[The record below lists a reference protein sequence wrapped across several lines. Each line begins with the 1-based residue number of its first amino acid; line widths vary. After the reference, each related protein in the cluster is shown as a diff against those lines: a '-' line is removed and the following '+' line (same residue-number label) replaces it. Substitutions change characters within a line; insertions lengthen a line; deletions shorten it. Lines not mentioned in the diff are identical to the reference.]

1 MVDRGTQRSLFLAD
15 PPGEAEPP
23 TDPPAGA
30 PAPLVEVEGGRRRWL
45 QVLVVLAVLVGGV
58 VANRSAPPPVREE
71 EAAERTTDGPV
82 LGPAT
87 LPQSLATMARL
98 GPLLPEPTGTTLL
111 LGAGTQVL
119 VVDLDSGTLRSVQLV
134 DLRIGSGYPWGS
146 QAVTAGDAFVV
157 RSRPPNAKVIP
168 RTDGQPVAD
177 LVAGSGGGLY
187 PSTTAD
193 TFWVEEVRG
202 EARLEEVDRAATV
215 LRTVPVP
222 NGSES
227 IVWDGAGFLQTV
239 DGRIEASGAPGEQ
252 PSSLGE
258 GLVVAADGATAAV
271 LGCPEG
277 AGRGCDLSLVDRLS
291 GTRRVVPVP
300 DELSGFAAGRP
311 DRFVPELSPDGRWLL
326 LGATSARTSP
336 TVRGDV
342 AAPGTGIA
350 VVDVAGGAVRAFE
363 PGTPEGPPAAAF
375 SPDGRWL
382 FLGRSVGTVSAELD
396 AVRLADGARFDL
408 DVEISARASFGLVL
422 EAFPSVPADLGAGG
436 G

>member
-15 PPGEAEPP
+15 PPGAPDEPAEPP
-23 TDPPAGA
+23 AGQ
-30 PAPLVEVEGGRRRWL
+30 PAPLVEVEGGKRRWL
-45 QVLVVLAVLVGGV
+45 QVLVVLAVLAGGI
-58 VANRSAPPPVREE
+58 VANRSAPPSVRVGPV
-71 EAAERTTDGPV
+71 ERTSDGPV
-82 LGPAT
+82 LGPAR
-87 LPQSLATMARL
+87 LPQSLATVARL

-119 VVDLDSGTLRSVQLV
+119 VLDVDSGTLRSVQLA
-134 DLRIGSGYPWGS
+134 DLRVGSGHPWGS
-146 QAVTAGDAFVV
+146 QAVTAGDAFIV
-157 RSRPPNAKVIP
+157 RSRPPAAKVIP

-187 PSTTAD
+187 PSTTPD

-202 EARLEEVDRAATV
+202 EARLEEVDRSAV
-215 LRTVPVP
+215 VRRSVPVP

-227 IVWDGAGFLQTV
+227 IVWDGTGFLQTV
-239 DGRIEASGAPGEQ
+239 DGRIQSPGTEGEQ
-252 PSSLGE
+252 PAPLGE
-258 GLVVAADGATAAV
+258 GLVVAADAATAAV
-271 LGCPEG
+271 LGCGGE
-277 AGRGCDLSLVDRLS
+277 AVRGCDLSLVDRPS
-291 GTRRVVPVP
+291 GTRRVVPLP
-300 DELSGFAAGRP
+300 DELTGFTAGRLDQP
-311 DRFVPELSPDGRWLL
+311 APELSPDGRWLL

-342 AAPGTGIA
+342 AGPGAGVA
-350 VVDVAGGAVRAFE
+350 VVDVAGGTVRAFE
-363 PGTPEGPPAAAF
+363 PGTSEGPPVAAF

-396 AVRLADGARFDL
+396 AVRLADGDRFDL

-422 EAFPSVPADLGAGG
+422 EAFPSVPADLGTGG

>member
-15 PPGEAEPP
+15 PPGEPEPP
-23 TDPPAGA
+23 ADPPAGA

-45 QVLVVLAVLVGGV
+45 QVLVVLAVLAGGI
-58 VANRSAPPPVREE
+58 VANRSAPPPVQE
-71 EAAERTTDGPV
+71 EAAERTTAGPV

-87 LPQSLATMARL
+87 LPQSLATVARL

-119 VVDLDSGTLRSVQLV
+119 VLDVDSGTLRSVQLA
-134 DLRIGSGYPWGS
+134 DLRVGSGYPWGA

-157 RSRPPNAKVIP
+157 RSRPPDAKVIP

-177 LVAGSGGGLY
+177 LLAGSGGGLH

-202 EARLEEVDRAATV
+202 EGRLEEVDRSATV
-215 LRTVPVP
+215 RRTVPVP

-239 DGRIEASGAPGEQ
+239 DGRIQVFSADGAQ
-252 PSSLGE
+252 PSALGE
-258 GLVVAADGATAAV
+258 GLVVAADAASAAV
-271 LGCPEG
+271 LGCGEED
-277 AGRGCDLSLVDRLS
+277 GRGCDLSLVDRPS
-291 GTRRVVPVP
+291 GARRVVPVP
-300 DELSGFAAGRP
+300 DELAGFTAGRA
-311 DRFVPELSPDGRWLL
+311 DRNVAELSPDGRWLL
-326 LGATSARTSP
+326 VGATSTRTSP
-336 TVRGDV
+336 TVRGDA

-350 VVDVAGGAVRAFE
+350 VVDVAAGTVRAFE
-363 PGTPEGPPAAAF
+363 PGSPEGPPAAAF

>member
-15 PPGEAEPP
+15 PARGPEPSP
-23 TDPPAGA
+23 EPPAGE
-30 PAPLVEVEGGRRRWL
+30 PARLDEVEGGRRRWL

-71 EAAERTTDGPV
+71 AAERTSDGPL
-82 LGPAT
+82 LGPVT
-87 LPQSLATMARL
+87 LPQSLATVARL

-111 LGAGTQVL
+111 LAAGTQVL
-119 VVDLDSGTLRSVQLV
+119 VLDLDSGTLRSVQLA
-134 DLRIGSGYPWGS
+134 DLRVGSGYPWGS

-157 RSRPPNAKVIP
+157 RSRPPAAKVIP

-187 PSTTAD
+187 PSTTPD

-202 EARLEEVDRAATV
+202 EPRLEEVDRGAAV

-227 IVWDGAGFLQTV
+227 IVWDGTGFLQTV
-239 DGRIEASGAPGEQ
+239 EGRIQAFGTAGAQ
-252 PSSLGE
+252 PTSLGD
-258 GLVVAADGATAAV
+258 GLVIAADGATAAV
-271 LGCPEG
+271 LGCAEG
-277 AGRGCDLSLVDRLS
+277 AGRGCELSLVDRTS
-291 GTRRVVPVP
+291 GMRRVVPLS
-300 DELSGFAAGRP
+300 DELSGFTAGRS
-311 DRFVPELSPDGRWLL
+311 DGFVPELSPDGRWLL
-326 LGATSARTSP
+326 LGATSVRTSP

-342 AAPGTGIA
+342 VAPGAGTA
-350 VVDVAGGAVRAFE
+350 VVDVAAGAVRAFE
-363 PGTPEGPPAAAF
+363 PGTPDGPPAAAF

-422 EAFPSVPADLGAGG
+422 EAFPSSPADLGTGDG
-436 G
+436 

>member
-15 PPGEAEPP
+15 PPAEPEP
-23 TDPPAGA
+23 PAEPPAGA

-58 VANRSAPPPVREE
+58 VANRSAPQPVREE
-71 EAAERTTDGPV
+71 PPDRTSDGPV
-82 LGPAT
+82 LGPAA
-87 LPQSLATMARL
+87 LPQSLATVARL

-119 VVDLDSGTLRSVQLV
+119 VLDLDSGTLRSVQLA
-134 DLRIGSGYPWGS
+134 DLRVGSGYPWGS

-157 RSRPPNAKVIP
+157 RSRPPTAKVIP
-168 RTDGQPVAD
+168 RTDGQSVAD
-177 LVAGSGGGLY
+177 LVAGSGGGLH
-187 PSTTAD
+187 PSTTAE

-202 EARLEEVDRAATV
+202 EARLEEVDRSAAV
-215 LRTVPVP
+215 RRTVPVP

-239 DGRIEASGAPGEQ
+239 EGRIEAFGPAGEQ
-252 PSSLGE
+252 EASLGE
-258 GLVVAADGATAAV
+258 GLVIAADATTAAV
-271 LGCPEG
+271 LGCPEEV
-277 AGRGCDLSLVDRLS
+277 GRGCELSLVERAS
-291 GTRRVVPVP
+291 GTSRVVPLS
-300 DELSGFAAGRP
+300 DELSGFSDGLAGR
-311 DRFVPELSPDGRWLL
+311 FGPELSPDGRWLL

-336 TVRGDV
+336 TIRGDA
-342 AAPGTGIA
+342 AAPGTGVA
-350 VVDVAGGAVRAFE
+350 VVDVAAGAVWAFE

-382 FLGRSVGTVSAELD
+382 FLGRSVGTVAAELD
-396 AVRLADGARFDL
+396 AVRLADGDRFDV